1 MLNSVLLVIIH
12 IDNLT
17 MTTVNIPT
25 VAMPTVTMTTDNLQ
39 DTARTLMTDFG
50 TELVLTLFPSRA
62 FCYVTVARKRQ
73 GVLTITHLI
82 LRYRCY
88 RVVSVTVVTVVTA
101 CSMFHRKVVYNITLL

>member
-1 MLNSVLLVIIH
+1 MLNSVLLVTIH

-17 MTTVNIPT
+17 NKTVTMPTVDMPT
-25 VAMPTVTMTTDNLQ
+25 VAMTTDNLQ

-50 TELVLTLFPSRA
+50 TELVLTLSPSRA

-82 LRYRCY
+82 LRYR
-88 RVVSVTVVTVVTA
+88 VVSVTVVTVVTA
-101 CSMFHRKVVYNITLL
+101 CSMLHRKVVYNITLLYVL